1 MVRVHG
7 ELWQA
12 TAAGTITRGTAVRVL
27 RVDGLTL
34 QVEPLDAAS
43 RTRPATDQS
52 AGSQ

>member
-12 TAAGTITRGTAVRVL
+12 TAAGAITQGSPVRVL

-34 QVEPLDAAS
+34 QVEPIDAAS
-43 RTRPATDQS
+43 D
-52 AGSQ
+52 AGNL